1 LRGSGEKEER
11 ERERTFGFFKVEKK
25 SFEKEGE
32 RGSGGPREPTRPD
45 TREPLLA

>member
-32 RGSGGPREPTRPD
+32 RGPGGRREPTRPD